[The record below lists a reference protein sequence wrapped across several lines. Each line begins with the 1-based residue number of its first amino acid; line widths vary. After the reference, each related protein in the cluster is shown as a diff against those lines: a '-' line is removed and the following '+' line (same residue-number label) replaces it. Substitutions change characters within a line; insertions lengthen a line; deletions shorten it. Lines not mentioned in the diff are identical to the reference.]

1 MSNNLWQV
9 LKVAPIVLGASV
21 LAAGNAQAQS
31 VAGQETAQAE
41 SQLIERLDNYSQEG
55 NLNSQDQL
63 TSVFQLRD
71 VPTRPGQPGFWA
83 FDALKNLVEKYGCIA
98 GFPQEDGTFL
108 FRGER
113 NLTRYE
119 FAAALNACLQKV
131 ELLIGTQGGDQVTRE
146 DLATLFRL
154 QEEFNNQLAALGG
167 RTDNLEVRID
177 ELEDN
182 QFSTTTKLDGEVIF
196 APFDTFGDRAQF
208 DGVGNQFGSG
218 DDDETETAFGG
229 RVRLNFNTSFSG
241 EDRLRVR
248 LQFRNFEQLDA
259 GDSAPGEGFTG
270 TGSTRLGFDDVSG
283 GGDNNIDLD
292 DLWYQFPIGENST
305 VRIWAIDTELRGGPI
320 ETLSPFASSGSG
332 ALSRFA
338 RVNPVYRNESEG
350 AGFAADIGLSDSIA
364 FQFGVGADEDSA
376 DPDTGIF
383 FGGYT
388 AVAQVV
394 VEPSDS
400 FKFLIGYNRSFNPG
414 GDDPDAADDIGDVLD
429 DSDIAIFN
437 DPGTFFANAP
447 FGGNISTVENSVFAT
462 ANIDLG
468 EKVTLYGTFAAS
480 FLNAQEGSEDL
491 GIGGPSPADD
501 FVGAIDVS
509 DGDSATALTGL
520 GGIAIK
526 DFGGEKNVLA
536 ILAGV
541 QPFITSNDAQVLNGG
556 VGGSSDGGGVVGGVL
571 VDREDDDIPIHIEA
585 YYRIQV
591 TKNIR
596 VTPGAFVIINP
607 EGNSDNDTLV
617 VGTIRTT
624 FKF

>member
-1 MSNNLWQV
+1 LKNENLKGYPWQT
-9 LKVAPIVLGASV
+9 AALGIAALFATAGGA
-21 LAAGNAQAQS
+21 LA
-31 VAGQETAQAE
+31 ETPA
-41 SQLIERLDNYSQEG
+41 LMLDCLDDYSQEG
-55 NLNSQDQL
+55 GLSSQGQL

-83 FDALKNLVEKYGCIA
+83 FDALKNLVEKYGCIS
-98 GFPQEDGTFL
+98 GFPQTDGTFL

-131 ELLIGTQGGDQVTRE
+131 ELLIETAQGDGSVTRE
-146 DLATLFRL
+146 DLAVLFRL
-154 QEEFNNQLAALGG
+154 QEDFNNQLAALGG

-182 QFSTTTKLDGEVIF
+182 QFSTTTKLKGEVIF
-196 APFDTFGDRAQF
+196 APFDTFGSPAVF
-208 DGVGNQFGSG
+208 DGVGTQFGDEDQ
-218 DDDETETAFGG
+218 DDRTEVAFGS

-241 EDRLRVR
+241 KDRLRVR
-248 LQFRNFEQLDA
+248 LQFRNLEQLD
-259 GDSAPGEGFTG
+259 GDGIDGPNGGLTG
-270 TGSTRLGFDDVSG
+270 TGGTRLGFDDVSG

-320 ETLSPFASSGSG
+320 STLSPFASSGSG
-332 ALSRFA
+332 SISRFG

-350 AGFAADIGLSDSIA
+350 AGFAADIGLSDSLA
-364 FQFGVGADEDSA
+364 FQFGVGTSEDSA

-388 AVAQVV
+388 AVAQLV

-400 FKFLIGYNRSFNPG
+400 FKFLVGYNRSFNPG
-414 GDDPDAADDIGDVLD
+414 EDGEEDDIFD
-429 DSDIAIFN
+429 DSQIAIFN

-447 FGGNISTVENSVFAT
+447 FGGNTSTVENSVFGT
-462 ANIDLG
+462 ANIGLG
-468 EKVTLYGTFAAS
+468 ENVTLYGTFAAS
-480 FLNAQEGSEDL
+480 FLSAQEDSATTAG
-491 GIGGPSPADD
+491 D
-501 FVGAIDVS
+501 FPGALTVQ
-509 DGDSATALTGL
+509 DGDSATVLNGL

-526 DFGGEKNVLA
+526 NFGGKKNVLA
-536 ILAGV
+536 LLAGV
-541 QPFITSNDAQVLNGG
+541 QPFVTSNDAQIANPAGPGTVA
-556 VGGSSDGGGVVGGVL
+556 
-571 VDREDDDIPIHIEA
+571 REDNDVPIHLEA